1 MMDISEFNA
10 TAKPPTG
17 RRMKGRAPPPPHA
30 PQPAPR
36 RIFSARNAVPD
47 GGLGGDDTKENVF
60 RPSVD
65 LLITLPEGHQTSGSV
80 DGRKALLDL
89 LVDLCSQHHLS
100 PAHHTLELLSANGQP
115 LAFKPNT
122 LLGALD
128 VHHVHIREKV
138 AEEKVVRRPP
148 PKVPEKSVRL
158 VVNFHG
164 TQKAVLRVNP
174 LVPLGSLVPVICDK
188 CEFEPSHV
196 LLLQDNVSNRELDL
210 NQSLSELGI
219 KELYVLDQSLVLQPK
234 MASAPVLNY
243 SESIDSNTL
252 SIGRAQKRGLLG
264 FFKFNRRKTKTDE
277 HTSVDMD
284 TNDDKNVESSESNCN
299 GVPAAPSRLFVE
311 ARPSTLGQSQSV
323 MNIPRM
329 SPKVEVKKR
338 QAPPPPQALLAPA
351 SLDGFQMSSSSAQ
364 QKKRKAPA
372 PPPTP
377 DPSLPAEDTASE
389 MSHSTEDSEPVGSI
403 CSSSSSCMEV
413 TEPSPSTTP
422 EGESSPST
430 TPEGEPAPSTTPEG
444 EPAPSTTP
452 EGEPAPSTTPEGEPT
467 PSTTPEA
474 APAPSTTPKGE
485 PACFTAPKTEPAHN
499 TTPKAEPACSTTRKA
514 EPSAP
519 APEETESALNLKLE
533 EMENNRHSTMGAG
546 RQVPLKPR
554 RAPPRDPPQLEIPPP
569 PPYPPPPTDQDSH
582 HAQLEAAQSWLHSL
596 QGCMSQ
602 PAAGVELEVE
612 SETVSMDSSSSCPDQ
627 GYAASEGM
635 AEDSGVISSPSDL
648 AQPASPDGSISLE
661 QGSSHAQ
668 AMPKDSSSD
677 SDEGCATWGSRHK
690 HSSDIYHKSLSG
702 RTEDSCEDP
711 ELTAQ
716 LHQTLAD
723 LEADLEGAD
732 IDRTTSVSVSELCA
746 PSMDRSPLNDI
757 PVSVVDCEVPVTTID
772 EVLEDYRNSMTEYE
786 AALLQSTQVSNG
798 ENQNC
803 SYQPNGHSEN
813 RNNNACTF
821 DRQGRA
827 SKAPSHEVQG
837 VSLPEKGLN
846 CSREQKDRSSVSQ
859 ATDTQSKPQRGS
871 SLQEKVCPADTQTP
885 FQNIPGSL
893 GLTPKEPAESSGEN
907 EAAASIQTAQ
917 SKITQS
923 TTSRFGMKTFT
934 VVPPKPALV
943 QKPAGSLVMGAI
955 RIDAQ
960 GNMVNNYSSQNQYR
974 KTLESGSDSEL
985 PLLGK
990 AKAFWSST
998 EKQES
1003 ATSSR
1008 GHAPKNREPEII
1020 KAPPTGGKGRE
1031 RPEVTLGDVVEAAVD
1046 QLAKKEPS
1054 SQESTQQPMKPTELD
1069 QRRDLSFLKPSR
1081 RTSSQYVASAIA
1093 KYTGKPAWK
1102 AESIQETNNT
1112 TGFSVS
1118 EQKPAGNQ
1126 AFSHGAE
1133 TRGTYTRTSSE
1144 IFQTKQTKSTMLV
1157 NPKRSLSFPD
1167 YSSVKPE
1174 SAAEPKQDST
1184 NASSQDTNPTSRV
1197 SQSSNTLP
1205 QKVSQ
1210 SSNTVPPKRLGA
1222 SAQIP
1227 ASPTRPDASLTRP
1240 PRPLHNL
1247 CPPQRGRDGVRPDLA
1262 KKPGPLPATCGPPEP
1277 EVVGPF
1283 GPVKKFKPVVLK
1295 SAQKETSLHSSLME
1309 QIQMGE
1315 GKERLKRIVDTTRE
1329 STLKKPSFVEPENE
1343 HSALLSAIR
1352 AQNNTSRLRKVQSEA
1367 ASELEKYRKTQLKTS
1382 SESGDTSPPP
1392 LLAPPLPP
1400 PAFSPPPPPLFAPP
1414 PPPPPSAPPPPPP
1427 SAPPPPPPALSS
1439 RPEPGLALRSSV
1451 NPEQA
1456 REAMLEAIRSGS
1468 GAQRLKKVPIPTKT
1482 VMVNGRLGIIQTAAP
1497 APQEH

>member
-1 MMDISEFNA
+1 MNLRGVRVRYSFVFLKSESGPNGDCNA
-10 TAKPPTG
+10 SQRSRGLVPIQRNRKTTDRQEDEGPC
-17 RRMKGRAPPPPHA
+17 PPPPHA

-60 RPSVD
+60 QPSVD

-122 LLGALD
+122 LLGVLD

-148 PKVPEKSVRL
+148 PKVPEQQETPVTQDRIRGKKSVRL

-219 KELYVLDQSLVLQPK
+219 KELYVLDQSL
-234 MASAPVLNY
+234 
-243 SESIDSNTL
+243 ESIDSNTL

-533 EMENNRHSTMGAG
+533 EMENNRHSTMA
-546 RQVPLKPR
+546 
-554 RAPPRDPPQLEIPPP
+554 
-569 PPYPPPPTDQDSH
+569 
-582 HAQLEAAQSWLHSL
+582 WLHSL

-635 AEDSGVISSPSDL
+635 AEDTGVISSPSDL

-702 RTEDSCEDP
+702 RTGDSCEDP

-723 LEADLEGAD
+723 LEADLED

-1247 CPPQRGRDGVRPDLA
+1247 CPPQSGRDGVRPDLA
-1262 KKPGPLPATCGPPEP
+1262 KKPGPLPAICGLPEP

-1367 ASELEKYRKTQLKTS
+1367 ASELEN
-1382 SESGDTSPPP
+1382 
-1392 LLAPPLPP
+1392 
-1400 PAFSPPPPPLFAPP
+1400 
-1414 PPPPPSAPPPPPP
+1414 
-1427 SAPPPPPPALSS
+1427 
-1439 RPEPGLALRSSV
+1439 SV